1 MKAFKYIQLIAVC
14 AILLSTLH
22 CKYEEVDPLAA
33 DFKVQG
39 SNPSALAPVQ
49 FEDLSIG
56 STTWAWNFGNG
67 QTHNGKTP
75 PAQTF
80 STEGNYAVSLTV
92 TNGKGD
98 SDTKTLSVSVGPC
111 TLPVANF
118 STSGTLQVGQNIV
131 FNNQST
137 LNSNAST
144 GSYLWNFGNGSTST
158 QQSPSSIFTNSGS
171 YTVTLTTTT
180 PCGSHSVQK
189 ALTVVA
195 VAPSA
200 CFSVSND
207 NCTAPCTVSFT
218 NCSQNAT
225 SYTWNF
231 GDGTASST
239 VPNPSHT
246 YQNSGNYT
254 VTLTALLNGQT
265 SSSSKTVTIMANPP
279 SACFS
284 VSNDNCTAPCTVSF
298 TNCSQNATSYTWN
311 FGNGNTSTVPNPS
324 HNYENSGNYTVT
336 LTALQNGLTSSSQKT
351 VTIMAGIPSPTMV
364 TIPATTTFSMGCN
377 GALDIC
383 ISGELPVR
391 NVTLSSY
398 LISET
403 EITQTQWNA
412 IMNSVGIGNPSNF
425 NNCPE
430 CPVERVSWFD
440 AMVFCNRLSE
450 LQNLTPCYYADQSYT
465 QVYGKNGASWSLPNN
480 GNVFWKP
487 NTKGYRLPTEAEWE
501 RAARGG
507 TPVSSNIYS
516 GSNDNIAAVAVYFSN
531 SGNKTSTVASK
542 AANNS
547 GLFDMSG
554 NVWEWCWDW
563 YDASYYGQT
572 GNTNN
577 PKGPGSGS
585 SLVLR
590 GGSWLSDPTGCR
602 VAIRG
607 GLTPD
612 VRNFNFGFRL
622 ARTP

>member
-1 MKAFKYIQLIAVC
+1 
-14 AILLSTLH
+14 
-22 CKYEEVDPLAA
+22 
-33 DFKVQG
+33 
-39 SNPSALAPVQ
+39 
-49 FEDLSIG
+49 
-56 STTWAWNFGNG
+56 
-67 QTHNGKTP
+67 
-75 PAQTF
+75 
-80 STEGNYAVSLTV
+80 
-92 TNGKGD
+92 
-98 SDTKTLSVSVGPC
+98 
-111 TLPVANF
+111 
-118 STSGTLQVGQNIV
+118 
-131 FNNQST
+131 
-137 LNSNAST
+137 
-144 GSYLWNFGNGSTST
+144 
-158 QQSPSSIFTNSGS
+158 
-171 YTVTLTTTT
+171 
-180 PCGSHSVQK
+180 
-189 ALTVVA
+189 
-195 VAPSA
+195 
-200 CFSVSND
+200 
-207 NCTAPCTVSFT
+207 
-218 NCSQNAT
+218 
-225 SYTWNF
+225 
-231 GDGTASST
+231 
-239 VPNPSHT
+239 
-246 YQNSGNYT
+246 
-254 VTLTALLNGQT
+254 
-265 SSSSKTVTIMANPP
+265 
-279 SACFS
+279 
-284 VSNDNCTAPCTVSF
+284 
-298 TNCSQNATSYTWN
+298 
-311 FGNGNTSTVPNPS
+311 
-324 HNYENSGNYTVT
+324 
-336 LTALQNGLTSSSQKT
+336 
-351 VTIMAGIPSPTMV
+351 MAGIPSPTMV

-563 YDASYYGQT
+563 FDASYYGQT